1 MTTSGPTR
9 SSQSLT
15 WLFWAALVF
24 AAVFAACSTPPPPP
38 RFPHEKHLEELPCG
52 GPGQR
57 ACLNCNTCHTVSETR
72 RDDKLPEPVLCE
84 TCHQKDAQTAVQ
96 ALKAIPERPYGE
108 ILFNHDQH
116 LALPKLNGQCVGCHS
131 GIVEGAKR
139 NIPAMSEC
147 FKCHE
152 HQAEWDRG
160 ECVPC
165 HAKSDLKRITPQSF
179 LRHDASFLKH
189 HGVEAVQQ
197 KQLCQ
202 SCHAKQDCE
211 GCHDASQDLSIE
223 RRRPE
228 ALGSRFVHRGDFIS
242 RHAIEAQAS
251 PAKCQRCH
259 EPSTCDACHT
269 RRGVSANSRSSRN
282 PHPPE
287 WVGNSASIKSLHGK
301 AARRDLLSC
310 ASCHEQGPATNCI
323 RCHKVGAYGGNPHPG
338 GWRSSRGETTGMCG
352 YCHE

>member
-1 MTTSGPTR
+1 MTTGGPKPSSR
-9 SSQSLT
+9 SLS

-24 AAVFAACSTPPPPP
+24 AAVFAACSTPPPP

-57 ACLNCNTCHTVSETR
+57 ACLNCNTCHTVSEKR

-108 ILFNHDQH
+108 IQFNHDQH

-131 GIVEGAKR
+131 GVVEGAKR

-179 LRHDASFLKH
+179 LRHDASFIKH
-189 HGVEAVQQ
+189 HGIEAVQQ

-211 GCHDASQDLSIE
+211 GCHDASQDLTIE

-228 ALGSRFVHRGDFIS
+228 ALESRFVHRGDFMS

-251 PAKCQRCH
+251 PAECQRCH
-259 EPSTCDACHT
+259 EPSSCDACHT
-269 RRGVSANSRSSRN
+269 RRGVSANSSSSRN

-310 ASCHEQGPATNCI
+310 ASCHDQGPATNCI
-323 RCHKVGAYGGNPHPG
+323 GCHKVGAYGGNPHPG
-338 GWRSSRGETTGMCG
+338 GWRSSRSDTAGMCR